1 MIRDF
6 WVKNYLSIGDK
17 QELSFVA
24 KGPASELVS
33 EVAEDVFLYKLAILY
48 GSNASGKSNMLIAMN
63 EVFRLMVMP
72 KSNATKKILG
82 YIPFALTSDKPTEMH
97 VSFFAEGIRYD
108 YDVTFNGNYILKEIL
123 NYYPKKAKSLFYE
136 RTFVEDKVQADIKF
150 GPSLKLQIK
159 TQDSIRENTLNNHSV
174 LSVCNKASFKEDI
187 DPFNILS
194 NCIMSNCHDFY
205 GYCEKE
211 KGIVDIL
218 NEAYADNK
226 KRKFFNQM
234 LCKADLNI
242 VEYKPTIE
250 DRTISQEFRERI
262 KQENIPDN
270 MKEALLKTTVESI
283 TFFNHSKNGTF
294 EIPLRL
300 QSKGTMKYVRILNT
314 LYDMVTGSH
323 VYYLDELGEDLHYDL
338 LFYYLNVF
346 LFNSDKSQLI
356 ITSQETALLSQD
368 LINENRGVVWF
379 VEKNK
384 ETASSEYAR
393 GDSYGLHKN
402 LSLYNSYRI
411 GRLGAKPELGS
422 IFIDM
427 ED

>member
-174 LSVCNKASFKEDI
+174 LSVCNKAAFKEDI
-187 DPFNILS
+187 EPFNTLS
-194 NCIMSNCHDFY
+194 NWFMSNCHD
-205 GYCEKE
+205 
-211 KGIVDIL
+211 VDG
-218 NEAYADNK
+218 D
-226 KRKFFNQM
+226 
-234 LCKADLNI
+234 
-242 VEYKPTIE
+242 
-250 DRTISQEFRERI
+250 
-262 KQENIPDN
+262 
-270 MKEALLKTTVESI
+270 
-283 TFFNHSKNGTF
+283 
-294 EIPLRL
+294 
-300 QSKGTMKYVRILNT
+300 
-314 LYDMVTGSH
+314 
-323 VYYLDELGEDLHYDL
+323 GE
-338 LFYYLNVF
+338 
-346 LFNSDKSQLI
+346 
-356 ITSQETALLSQD
+356 
-368 LINENRGVVWF
+368 
-379 VEKNK
+379 
-384 ETASSEYAR
+384 
-393 GDSYGLHKN
+393 
-402 LSLYNSYRI
+402 
-411 GRLGAKPELGS
+411 
-422 IFIDM
+422 
-427 ED
+427 